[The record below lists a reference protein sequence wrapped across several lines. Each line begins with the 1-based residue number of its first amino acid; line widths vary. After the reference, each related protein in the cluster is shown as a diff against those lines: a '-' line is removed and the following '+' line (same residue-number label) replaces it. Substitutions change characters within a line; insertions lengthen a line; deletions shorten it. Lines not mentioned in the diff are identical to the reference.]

1 MEAALVIHVGY
12 QTGERGGAQNPTA
25 LRSVCRI
32 VGAVELRVDAPA
44 VVAVVA
50 AAVGIAALR
59 HHDRCRVEA

>member
-12 QTGERGGAQNPTA
+12 QTGERSGTHDPVSLTC
-25 LRSVCRI
+25 VCRI
-32 VGAVELRVDAPA
+32 VRAVELRVDAPA